1 MKTAELLEK
10 YYQIKK
16 EIQAYYHV
24 LGIFGFDHQTIAP
37 KKSIE
42 KQNETMSIISNIV
55 YKKQMDPENIELL
68 KELYNRK
75 NELNEYQK
83 REIELSYDS
92 YQKMINVTP
101 ELQMEYSI
109 AANNGYM
116 NWLNAKNNQDFNLFK
131 DSLAKIV
138 ELQQQMV
145 ASRPNQKATLYDTI
159 LDDYE
164 KNQTSEELDQFFNE
178 LKTGIICLLNDI
190 KKSKKVIRTDFLSN
204 KVKINKQE
212 KFSYYLLKLIGFD
225 LDAGVLSTTE
235 HPFTSKIDDN
245 DVRLTTHYYEN
256 MFVSNIFSTIHEG
269 GHAIFGQNEP
279 EILSKYFV
287 TDKMSAAMHETISR
301 MYENMVA
308 RSEEFI
314 HVIYPK
320 FHKLF
325 KSEFSDVTEQQLYEA
340 VNVVEPSLIR
350 IEADELTYCLH
361 IIIRY
366 EIEKELLNGRINV
379 EKAKELWNQKY
390 QEYLGVTPQNDSE
403 GILQDVHWSDGSF
416 GYFPSYALGNVYAAQ
431 IFNKMQKEI
440 DILALIKDG
449 KVTKVKEWLSKNV
462 FDKASMLDP
471 KEWIIAITGEPLNTK
486 YYLEYLNNK
495 YRKLYEL

>member
-10 YYQIKK
+10 YYQNKK

-116 NWLNAKNNQDFNLFK
+116 NWLKAKNNQDFNLFK

-212 KFSYYLLKLIGFD
+212 KFSYYLLRLIGFD
-225 LDAGVLSTTE
+225 LDAGILSTTE
-235 HPFTSKIDDN
+235 HPFTSK
-245 DVRLTTHYYEN
+245 
-256 MFVSNIFSTIHEG
+256 
-269 GHAIFGQNEP
+269 
-279 EILSKYFV
+279 
-287 TDKMSAAMHETISR
+287 
-301 MYENMVA
+301 
-308 RSEEFI
+308 
-314 HVIYPK
+314 
-320 FHKLF
+320 
-325 KSEFSDVTEQQLYEA
+325 
-340 VNVVEPSLIR
+340 
-350 IEADELTYCLH
+350 
-361 IIIRY
+361 
-366 EIEKELLNGRINV
+366 
-379 EKAKELWNQKY
+379 
-390 QEYLGVTPQNDSE
+390 
-403 GILQDVHWSDGSF
+403 QDV
-416 GYFPSYALGNVYAAQ
+416 L
-431 IFNKMQKEI
+431 KR
-440 DILALIKDG
+440 
-449 KVTKVKEWLSKNV
+449 TKLNATQFERMNAMGV
-462 FDKASMLDP
+462 FDGLPDDDQ
-471 KEWIIAITGEPLNTK
+471 IGLF
-486 YYLEYLNNK
+486 
-495 YRKLYEL
+495 